1 METNSNTLI
10 IEIPEGMEI
19 DTENSSLA
27 EGIVKFKKHDI
38 TYNDILQACPT
49 NFSGLRV
56 RTHCMDK
63 ILAISQLM
71 NIAKYFNGDWEYSA
85 NIIVQCFGKE
95 DEDDKHIVH
104 PLNFMPRKE
113 RCCELDYDLSDK
125 GQKEKYLKQLRD
137 SQERLKILSLLLHK
151 QEEEVVEFGYPKT
164 TCYYPDLNCLKEI
177 DFKEDKQ

>member
-1 METNSNTLI
+1 MTEEQIKKFGIKIQNLQPDSTN
-10 IEIPEGMEI
+10 
-19 DTENSSLA
+19 
-27 EGIVKFKKHDI
+27 
-38 TYNDILQACPT
+38 
-49 NFSGLRV
+49 
-56 RTHCMDK
+56 
-63 ILAISQLM
+63 
-71 NIAKYFNGDWEYSA
+71 YSA

-151 QEEEVVEFGYPKT
+151 QEEEVIEFGYPKT

-177 DFKEDKQ
+177 DFKEESNEQKKAIIHINNVSKIIGTKRIKISEGMAKHIQNELCLAKKELED

>member
-1 METNSNTLI
+1 MTEEQIKKFGIKIQNLQPDSTN
-10 IEIPEGMEI
+10 
-19 DTENSSLA
+19 
-27 EGIVKFKKHDI
+27 
-38 TYNDILQACPT
+38 
-49 NFSGLRV
+49 
-56 RTHCMDK
+56 
-63 ILAISQLM
+63 
-71 NIAKYFNGDWEYSA
+71 YSA

-113 RCCELDYDLSDK
+113 RCRELDYDLSDK

-151 QEEEVVEFGYPKT
+151 QEEDVIEFGYPKT